1 MFNIHLNN
9 KAMLKR
15 TLFLIQLLMVSLF
28 MFSQGVLH
36 QIQSPRIVV
45 DTFPVIFNMIG
56 MVDTTIVLANI
67 QHLQDYGTRNCKKT
81 QAIQAQ
87 NWIKGHFENYGLS
100 VEIQDF
106 PFGSSCSDN
115 VLGTLTGQV
124 YPNEYVIIGGHYD
137 SYTGGAQEPGADDN
151 ASGTA
156 GVMETARILS
166 QFEFERSI
174 VFCAFSAEEYGM
186 IGSEAY
192 ASRAQQEGMDILGY
206 FNLDM
211 IGYNEPGEDIH
222 TDMIAPASAE
232 ELSDFYKAI
241 SAIYIPDFLIFDAIH
256 IPGGSDHMSFNNHG
270 YMGIFPC
277 EEDQTYSPFIH
288 TSNDLIGTSVNS
300 PLKAQKFIQAALA
313 SVVSLARPYSTVG
326 QEEKTHQKQEVKLF
340 PNPASEQVFI
350 ELSKP
355 STANLEI
362 FTMTGNKI
370 KSTSIYG
377 KHMINVSELSSGCYI
392 VKVTGADFT
401 LHEKLVIR

>member
-1 MFNIHLNN
+1 
-9 KAMLKR
+9 MLKR
-15 TLFLIQLLMVSLF
+15 IILLIQILMLSLLS
-28 MFSQGVLH
+28 FSQGARQQVLFPD
-36 QIQSPRIVV
+36 ITV
-45 DTFPVIFNMIG
+45 DTFPIIYNMIG
-56 MVDTTIVLANI
+56 MVDTNIVVANI
-67 QHLQDYGTRNCKKT
+67 QHLQDYGTRNCKKA

-137 SYTGGAQEPGADDN
+137 SYTGGTQEPGADDN

-156 GVMETARILS
+156 GVMEVARILG
-166 QFEFERSI
+166 QYDFERSI

-192 ASRAQQEGMDILGY
+192 ASRAQQQGMNILGY
-206 FNLDM
+206 INLDM
-211 IGYNEPGEDIH
+211 IGYNEPGELIH
-222 TDMIAPASAE
+222 TDMIAPVSAQ
-232 ELSDFYKAI
+232 ELSDFYKAV
-241 SAIYIPDFLIFDAIH
+241 SAIYLPEFLIFDATT

-288 TSNDLIGTSVNS
+288 TSNDLIGPSVNS
-300 PLKAQKFIQAALA
+300 ALKAEKFIQAALA
-313 SVVSLARPYSTVG
+313 SVVSLARPYDPTG
-326 QEEKTHQKQEVKLF
+326 QEEKVIQKQEIRLF
-340 PNPASEQVFI
+340 PNPANEMVCI

-355 STANLEI
+355 CPAILEI
-362 FTMTGNKI
+362 FSITGNKI
-370 KSTSIYG
+370 QSLTLNG
-377 KHMINVSELSSGCYI
+377 KQMLDVSGLSPGSYL
-392 VKVTGADFT
+392 VKITGKDFT
-401 LHEKLVIR
+401 LNEMLVIQ